1 MAGVAVDGEDMEA
14 VCLNYEGHEVIS
26 TTKGAKDTKNSF
38 YFVFFESSWFKTTLR
53 ELRGRVPG
61 CIIPDDMMVLALDTT
76 TGAASCAL
84 SRDGVVL
91 REDAFDPS
99 RQLALQLPDALEAV
113 LALAGAELR
122 EVDAFAVATGPG
134 SFTGLRIGIATMQGL
149 AFAAEKPLIGIS
161 ALTALSAVASPAFLG
176 SRIATWIDAWR
187 GDVYAA
193 MYEDGRVAAEPVV
206 ANPANLLDAL
216 APCKDAYGDQ
226 GPAVLAANDILFIGD
241 GAATYREMILTRLGN
256 AARIAEPT
264 SPPLSGIIAMLAT
277 IQYRNGHLPPPHA
290 IRPLYVRR
298 SDAELARQRNAE
310 FRTTNAGGS
319 CEP

>member
-1 MAGVAVDGEDMEA
+1 M
-14 VCLNYEGHEVIS
+14 
-26 TTKGAKDTKNSF
+26 
-38 YFVFFESSWFKTTLR
+38 
-53 ELRGRVPG
+53 G
-61 CIIPDDMMVLALDTT
+61 CIIPDDMLILALDTT
-76 TGAASCAL
+76 TRAASCAL
-84 SRDGVVL
+84 SREGVVL

-113 LALAGAELR
+113 LALGGAELR
-122 EVDAFAVATGPG
+122 DVDAFAVATGPG

-193 MYEDGRVAAEPVV
+193 LYEDGRVAAEPVV
-206 ANPANLLDAL
+206 ANPADLLDAL
-216 APCKDAYGDQ
+216 ARRKGAPYGDQ

-256 AARIAEPT
+256 AARIAEPA
-264 SPPLSGIIAMLAT
+264 SPLLSGIIAMLAT
-277 IQYRNGHLPPPHA
+277 IQYRNGNLPPPHA

-298 SDAELARQRNAE
+298 SDAELARQRNAAL
-310 FRTTNAGGS
+310 RITNA
-319 CEP
+319 E